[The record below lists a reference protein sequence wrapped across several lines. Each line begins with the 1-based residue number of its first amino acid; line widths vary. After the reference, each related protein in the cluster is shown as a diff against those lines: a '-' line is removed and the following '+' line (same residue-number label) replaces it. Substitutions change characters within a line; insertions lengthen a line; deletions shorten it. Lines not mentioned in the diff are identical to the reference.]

1 MELHEK
7 LKHLIHRL
15 YNDYTDNQLG
25 MSAMYAE
32 IAGGLEECSEELQ
45 KLIKMAKDRSEEWD
59 TISHT

>member
-32 IAGGLEECSEELQ
+32 IAGGLEQCSEELQ
-45 KLIKMAKDRSEEWD
+45 KLIKIAKERSEEWD
-59 TISHT
+59 LISRT